1 MKTNVKHCGKQ
12 LIKWTSRLIKKK
24 KEDIIGI
31 LVTKEKIKTLKQ

>member
-24 KEDIIGI
+24 EDIIGI